1 MTTEMTKFPNGASQY
16 GCFDTSGNV
25 REWTCSNA
33 FSDSEEAKVI
43 RGGSWANSQEEV
55 RTTNRA
61 YERAQRRRRD
71 VGFRCVRNVRKNG
84 ERGAQK
90 KETYLIKNHEPR

>member
-33 FSDSEEAKVI
+33 FSDSEEAKVT
-43 RGGSWANSQEEV
+43 RGESWASMCQKCEEKW
-55 RTTNRA
+55 
-61 YERAQRRRRD
+61 
-71 VGFRCVRNVRKNG
+71 RK
-84 ERGAQK
+84 EII
-90 KETYLIKNHEPR
+90 E